1 MSNIVV
7 GIDFSK
13 SSIKAFEYALGIASV
28 TGLDIK
34 LVYVRKKRD
43 VDTILPEGSK
53 SKPTSVEKGFEKLI
67 IKHENSIPGN
77 ITYRILTG
85 RIYEEITNLAK
96 YTESWLIIAGAHGM
110 SGFEE
115 FWVGNNATKIITHS
129 NKPVITVKKNYNIKA
144 KPVEKIIIPIDSTFE
159 TIQKIPFTIEFAKH
173 FKAQINVLSLYS
185 SKIKNI
191 EERVDNS
198 TKEALSLVIK
208 SGLRYINEKVVSDNI
223 TKATIDYAEKRNAD
237 MISIM
242 TEQEF
247 SSQTVLMGTYAQ
259 QMVNL
264 SPIPVLSNKT
274 RLVVPREAVLE

>member
-7 GIDFSK
+7 GIDFSR
-13 SSIKAFEYALGIASV
+13 SSIKAFEYALGVASG

-34 LVYVRKKRD
+34 LVYVSKTRD
-43 VDTILPEGSK
+43 IDTILPEGSK
-53 SKPTSVEKGFEKLI
+53 GKPTSAEKGFDKLVS
-67 IKHENSIPGN
+67 KYESTIPGK

-85 RIYEEITNLAK
+85 KIYEEITNLAK

-115 FWVGNNATKIITHS
+115 FWVGNNATKIITHA
-129 NKPVITVKKNYNIKA
+129 NKPVITIKKNYKLKA
-144 KPVEKIIIPIDSTFE
+144 KPIEKIVIPIDSTFE
-159 TIQKIPFTIEFAKH
+159 TIQKVPFIIELAKH
-173 FKAQINVLSLYS
+173 FKAQLNVLSLYS

-191 EERVDNS
+191 EERVDNN
-198 TKEALSLVIK
+198 TKEALSLIIK
-208 SGLRYINEKVVSDNI
+208 SGLRYINEKAVSDNI
-223 TKATIDYAEKRNAD
+223 TRATIEYAEKRNAD

-259 QMVNL
+259 QMVNQ
-264 SPIPVLSNKT
+264 SPIPVLSYKT
-274 RLVVPREAVLE
+274 RMVMPREAILE

>member
-67 IKHENSIPGN
+67 NKHENSVPGN

-129 NKPVITVKKNYNIKA
+129 NKPVISVKKNYNIKA

-191 EERVDNS
+191 EERVDSN

-208 SGLRYINEKVVSDNI
+208 SGLRYINEKAVTDNI
-223 TKATIDYAEKRNAD
+223 TKTTIDYAEKRNAD